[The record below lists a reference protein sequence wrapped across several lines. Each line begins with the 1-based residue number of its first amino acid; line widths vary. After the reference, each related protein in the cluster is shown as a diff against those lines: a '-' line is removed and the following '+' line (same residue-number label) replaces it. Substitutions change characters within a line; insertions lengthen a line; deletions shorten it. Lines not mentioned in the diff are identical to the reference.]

1 MNGNGLEQSSG
12 GSFSRSE
19 HELLRTSRSHLEMED
34 AEDKEEEGTVSL
46 PLEVQIQ
53 IKDSVSTS
61 IYICEVC
68 QKDKRDYN
76 TLGDHR
82 KHVHKLPW
90 RQERLGPYVSVLVLI
105 LQSHPIIHLSFTGR
119 NLVLWFASWKTTCS
133 QGDVQTNLHLWS
145 LPQGLQECSELG
157 ISQEKVT

>member
-19 HELLRTSRSHLEMED
+19 HEALRTSRSYPEMED

-105 LQSHPIIHLSFTGR
+105 LQSHPKIHLSFTGR
-119 NLVLWFASWKTTCS
+119 NLVL
-133 QGDVQTNLHLWS
+133 
-145 LPQGLQECSELG
+145 
-157 ISQEKVT
+157 

>member
-19 HELLRTSRSHLEMED
+19 HELLRTSASRSHLEMED

-105 LQSHPIIHLSFTGR
+105 LQSHHPSFFSR
-119 NLVLWFASWKTTCS
+119 EKSRPMIYILKDNL
-133 QGDVQTNLHLWS
+133 
-145 LPQGLQECSELG
+145 
-157 ISQEKVT
+157 

>member
-1 MNGNGLEQSSG
+1 MNGNGLEQS
-12 GSFSRSE
+12 RSE
-19 HELLRTSRSHLEMED
+19 LEHSDMLRTSHFMADTED
-34 AEDKEEEGTVSL
+34 IEDEEEGESL

-53 IKDSVSTS
+53 VKESVSTS

-90 RQERLGPYVSVLVLI
+90 RQDRLGPYVSVL
-105 LQSHPIIHLSFTGR
+105 SII
-119 NLVLWFASWKTTCS
+119 
-133 QGDVQTNLHLWS
+133 
-145 LPQGLQECSELG
+145 
-157 ISQEKVT
+157 

>member
-12 GSFSRSE
+12 RSFSRSE
-19 HELLRTSRSHLEMED
+19 HELLRTSRSYLEMED

-119 NLVLWFASWKTTCS
+119 NLVL
-133 QGDVQTNLHLWS
+133 
-145 LPQGLQECSELG
+145 
-157 ISQEKVT
+157 

>member
-1 MNGNGLEQSSG
+1 MNGLEQSRSG
-12 GSFSRSE
+12 SSSE
-19 HELLRTSRSHLEMED
+19 LEHSGMLNTSHFAMED
-34 AEDKEEEGTVSL
+34 PDPEDNEEEEEGDLDTSTESL

-53 IKDSVSTS
+53 VKDTESTS

-90 RQERLGPYVSVLVLI
+90 RQERLGPYVSLLVLAI
-105 LQSHPIIHLSFTGR
+105 TSIIHISFVGR
-119 NLVLWFASWKTTCS
+119 NLIL
-133 QGDVQTNLHLWS
+133 
-145 LPQGLQECSELG
+145 
-157 ISQEKVT
+157 

>member
-12 GSFSRSE
+12 RSFSRSE

-34 AEDKEEEGTVSL
+34 AEDKEEGTVSL

-119 NLVLWFASWKTTCS
+119 NLVL
-133 QGDVQTNLHLWS
+133 
-145 LPQGLQECSELG
+145 
-157 ISQEKVT
+157 

>member
-1 MNGNGLEQSSG
+1 MLN
-12 GSFSRSE
+12 
-19 HELLRTSRSHLEMED
+19 TSHFAMED
-34 AEDKEEEGTVSL
+34 PDPEDNEEEEEGDLDTSTESL

-53 IKDSVSTS
+53 VKDTESTS

-90 RQERLGPYVSVLVLI
+90 RQERLGPYVSLPSSI
-105 LQSHPIIHLSFTGR
+105 HNIHHAYFFCREKSHPMIYTLKD
-119 NLVLWFASWKTTCS
+119 NW
-133 QGDVQTNLHLWS
+133 
-145 LPQGLQECSELG
+145 
-157 ISQEKVT
+157 

>member
-1 MNGNGLEQSSG
+1 MNENGQQQSS
-12 GSFSRSE
+12 SE
-19 HELLRTSRSHLEMED
+19 LEHSDMLRTSHFMDDTED
-34 AEDKEEEGTVSL
+34 NDEEEGESL

-53 IKDSVSTS
+53 VKDSVSTS

-90 RQERLGPYVSVLVLI
+90 RQDRLGPYVSVLSII
-105 LQSHPIIHLSFTGR
+105 LTITLRFFFPGR
-119 NLVLWFASWKTTCS
+119 NLL
-133 QGDVQTNLHLWS
+133 L
-145 LPQGLQECSELG
+145 
-157 ISQEKVT
+157 

>member
-1 MNGNGLEQSSG
+1 
-12 GSFSRSE
+12 
-19 HELLRTSRSHLEMED
+19 MED
-34 AEDKEEEGTVSL
+34 TEDNDEDEVDSL

-53 IKDSVSTS
+53 VKDSVSTS

-90 RQERLGPYVSVLVLI
+90 RQDRLGPYVSVLVLI
-105 LQSHPIIHLSFTGR
+105 LQSQPNIHLSFTGR
-119 NLVLWFASWKTTCS
+119 NLVL
-133 QGDVQTNLHLWS
+133 
-145 LPQGLQECSELG
+145 
-157 ISQEKVT
+157 

>member
-1 MNGNGLEQSSG
+1 MNGNGLEQSNG
-12 GSFSRSE
+12 GSFSSSRE
-19 HELLRTSRSHLEMED
+19 HDLLRTSRSHLEMED

-53 IKDSVSTS
+53 IKDSVSPS

-105 LQSHPIIHLSFTGR
+105 LQSQPNIHLSFTGR
-119 NLVLWFASWKTTCS
+119 NLVL
-133 QGDVQTNLHLWS
+133 
-145 LPQGLQECSELG
+145 
-157 ISQEKVT
+157 

>member
-1 MNGNGLEQSSG
+1 
-12 GSFSRSE
+12 
-19 HELLRTSRSHLEMED
+19 MED
-34 AEDKEEEGTVSL
+34 GEDNDEEADIETSNGPL

-53 IKDSVSTS
+53 IKDSVSPS

-90 RQERLGPYVSVLVLI
+90 RQERLGPYVSALAVILI
-105 LQSHPIIHLSFTGR
+105 ITSLHRYFFYRGKSHPMIYILND
-119 NLVLWFASWKTTCS
+119 NL
-133 QGDVQTNLHLWS
+133 
-145 LPQGLQECSELG
+145 
-157 ISQEKVT
+157 

>member
-1 MNGNGLEQSSG
+1 
-12 GSFSRSE
+12 
-19 HELLRTSRSHLEMED
+19 MED
-34 AEDKEEEGTVSL
+34 VEDNEEEDGDTSTESL
-46 PLEVQIQ
+46 PLEVEIQ

-90 RQERLGPYVSVLVLI
+90 RQERLGPYVSVLFNNI
-105 LQSHPIIHLSFTGR
+105 DTHSHLFLGR
-119 NLVLWFASWKTTCS
+119 NLVL
-133 QGDVQTNLHLWS
+133 
-145 LPQGLQECSELG
+145 
-157 ISQEKVT
+157 

>member
-1 MNGNGLEQSSG
+1 MNGNGLEQSNG
-12 GSFSRSE
+12 GPFSSSSE
-19 HELLRTSRSHLEMED
+19 HDLLRTSRSHLEMED

-53 IKDSVSTS
+53 IKDSVSPS

-105 LQSHPIIHLSFTGR
+105 LQSQPNIHLSFTGR
-119 NLVLWFASWKTTCS
+119 NLVL
-133 QGDVQTNLHLWS
+133 
-145 LPQGLQECSELG
+145 
-157 ISQEKVT
+157 

>member
-1 MNGNGLEQSSG
+1 
-12 GSFSRSE
+12 
-19 HELLRTSRSHLEMED
+19 MED

-90 RQERLGPYVSVLVLI
+90 RQERLGPYVSVLVLM
-105 LQSHPIIHLSFTGR
+105 
-119 NLVLWFASWKTTCS
+119 
-133 QGDVQTNLHLWS
+133 
-145 LPQGLQECSELG
+145 
-157 ISQEKVT
+157 

>member
-1 MNGNGLEQSSG
+1 MVVFSLISSE
-12 GSFSRSE
+12 E
-19 HELLRTSRSHLEMED
+19 HCDMLNTSHFAMED
-34 AEDKEEEGTVSL
+34 GEDNEEEADIDTSNGPL

-53 IKDSVSTS
+53 IKDSVSPS

-90 RQERLGPYVSVLVLI
+90 RQERLGPFVSVLSII
-105 LQSHPIIHLSFTGR
+105 LTIIFIL
-119 NLVLWFASWKTTCS
+119 LL
-133 QGDVQTNLHLWS
+133 QGPNAITWTL
-145 LPQGLQECSELG
+145 
-157 ISQEKVT
+157 

>member
-1 MNGNGLEQSSG
+1 MNRLEQSSSG
-12 GSFSRSE
+12 PFSSSE
-19 HELLRTSRSHLEMED
+19 LDHSDFIKMED
-34 AEDKEEEGTVSL
+34 VEDTEEEEADTSTESL
-46 PLEVQIQ
+46 PLEVEIE

-90 RQERLGPYVSVLVLI
+90 RQERLGPYVSLLVLAI
-105 LQSHPIIHLSFTGR
+105 TSIIHISFVGR
-119 NLVLWFASWKTTCS
+119 NLIL
-133 QGDVQTNLHLWS
+133 
-145 LPQGLQECSELG
+145 
-157 ISQEKVT
+157 

>member
-1 MNGNGLEQSSG
+1 MAD
-12 GSFSRSE
+12 
-19 HELLRTSRSHLEMED
+19 TED
-34 AEDKEEEGTVSL
+34 IEDEEGESL

-53 IKDSVSTS
+53 VKESVSTS

-90 RQERLGPYVSVLVLI
+90 RQERLGPYVSVL
-105 LQSHPIIHLSFTGR
+105 SKNYHIHLFFFYR
-119 NLVLWFASWKTTCS
+119 
-133 QGDVQTNLHLWS
+133 
-145 LPQGLQECSELG
+145 
-157 ISQEKVT
+157 EKSPPMTYTLRDNW

>member
-1 MNGNGLEQSSG
+1 MNRLEQSSSG
-12 GSFSRSE
+12 PFSSSE
-19 HELLRTSRSHLEMED
+19 LDHSDFIKMED
-34 AEDKEEEGTVSL
+34 VEDNEEEEGDTSTESL
-46 PLEVQIQ
+46 PLEVEIE

-90 RQERLGPYVSVLVLI
+90 RQERLGPYVSVLSNNINNHSYLF
-105 LQSHPIIHLSFTGR
+105 LGR
-119 NLVLWFASWKTTCS
+119 NLL
-133 QGDVQTNLHLWS
+133 L
-145 LPQGLQECSELG
+145 
-157 ISQEKVT
+157 